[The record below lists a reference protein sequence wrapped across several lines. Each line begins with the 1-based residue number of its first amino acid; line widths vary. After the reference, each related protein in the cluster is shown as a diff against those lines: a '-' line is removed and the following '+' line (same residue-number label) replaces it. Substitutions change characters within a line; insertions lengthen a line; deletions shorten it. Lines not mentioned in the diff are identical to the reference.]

1 MTSGLLKRISGLMK
15 VMKNMLNI
23 SNINSFYGEVQV
35 LKDVS
40 LHVDQGEIVTL
51 IGANAAGKST
61 LISCISRTVKTF
73 TGEIQFEGKTISNL
87 RPDQIVELGLVQVPE
102 GRLLFPKLTVREN
115 LELGSYN
122 KNSRS
127 SRKERLEY
135 VYELLPRLKERSDQL
150 AGSLSG
156 GEGQMCAIGRGLMA
170 NPKLL
175 MFDEPSL
182 GLAPIVVSEV
192 MKLIKNIAK
201 DGTTVLLVEQNVRQ
215 SLKLADRAY
224 VLENGRIIMEG
235 KGKELLDSP
244 EVRKAYLGI

>member
-1 MTSGLLKRISGLMK
+1 MTSGLLKRTLELMK
-15 VMKNMLNI
+15 VMRKMLNI

-73 TGEIQFEGKTISNL
+73 TGEIKFEGKEISNL
-87 RPDQIVELGLVQVPE
+87 RPDQIVELGLVQIPE
-102 GRLLFPKLTVREN
+102 GRLLFPTLTVREN

-122 KNSRS
+122 KNSRAK
-127 SRKERLEY
+127 RKDRLEY
-135 VYELLPRLKERSDQL
+135 VYDLLPKLKERSDQM

-201 DGTTVLLVEQNVRQ
+201 DGMNVLLVEQNVRQ

-235 KGKELLDSP
+235 KGKDLLDSA